1 MLLPWWRVEVR
12 GLSMVPTLGPGDWL
26 LVRRNVTPRP
36 GAVVVVRQ
44 GGRLAIKRAIRV
56 DDEGVWVEGDN
67 AAASDDSRTYGPV
80 APQDVLG
87 EARWRYNP
95 MGLLRRVR

>member
-12 GLSMVPTLGPGDWL
+12 GLSMVPTLAPGDWL
-26 LVRRNVTPRP
+26 LVRRKVAPRP

-44 GGRLAIKRAIRV
+44 AGRLAVKRVVRV
-56 DDEGVWVEGDN
+56 DGQGVWVEGDN
-67 AAASDDSRTYGPV
+67 AAVSDDSRTYGPV
-80 APQDVLG
+80 APGDVLG

-95 MGLLRRVR
+95 LAMFRRVR